1 MSEPDIHLLLQGICR
16 LRRFL
21 APRPF
26 CCFCSEFA
34 ANANTIPRNL
44 SAFVRH
50 VPAISS
56 KNSAVRH
63 GKPPFTSA
71 IGPDVENKQAT
82 FKRLFSNFSRRDP
95 HPPASSL
102 TMEGAV
108 SLSGPSGVDA
118 IGG

>member
-1 MSEPDIHLLLQGICR
+1 LLFLQRICSKCEHNTTESLGFR
-16 LRRFL
+16 
-21 APRPF
+21 AP
-26 CCFCSEFA
+26 CS
-34 ANANTIPRNL
+34 RNQQQKL
-44 SAFVRH
+44 C
-50 VPAISS
+50 
-56 KNSAVRH
+56 
-63 GKPPFTSA
+63 GKARKTPFTSA